1 MITAVTL
8 RLMLVVLPPRGKVL
22 KFAYITPEISSIK
35 RQAAYVYL
43 YVFNGQ
49 SSYAILITQW
59 K

>member
-49 SSYAILITQW
+49 SSYAILIT
-59 K
+59 